1 MVAGVEA
8 GGGGQAQQKDGSRGY
23 TVSTNKGQTLASTST
38 TDHCMYTLMYTP
50 LGYNHSVHSFTRSG
64 LPSWTGD
71 GFRYKHILQRVE
83 CLVVDTAGQGARP
96 ISSRRAS
103 RQPPPPGFGASA
115 APHPRHQYV
124 TYQDADAGRCAPP
137 PSGGPTPLLA
147 AGRAPPWFSDGARDG
162 GVEVSLVPAQGRAQG
177 QQGQRQATRTG
188 CQPYRASLS
197 PILILKCSS
206 ATCWPSLRPRRRP
219 GLLLP
224 LLSPLML
231 HHTQA
236 APPPPPATHHARPA
250 PPHPAPLC
258 YINRLLN

>member
-71 GFRYKHILQRVE
+71 SFRYKHILQRVE

-137 PSGGPTPLLA
+137 PGGGPTPFLA
-147 AGRAPPWFSDGARDG
+147 AGRGPPRHTDVARDG
-162 GVEVSLVPAQGRAQG
+162 GVEAGLVPAQGRAQG
-177 QQGQRQATRTG
+177 SRGSVRQLSRAANLTEPPSA
-188 CQPYRASLS
+188 PY
-197 PILILKCSS
+197 
-206 ATCWPSLRPRRRP
+206 
-219 GLLLP
+219 
-224 LLSPLML
+224 
-231 HHTQA
+231 
-236 APPPPPATHHARPA
+236 
-250 PPHPAPLC
+250 
-258 YINRLLN
+258 